1 MLNKVYYY
9 REAFKSA
16 LKCDNLQKN
25 LSYKI
30 HLFIRGHLLKEK
42 RKIIRQ
48 NLLEE
53 GRMREAGMSERK
65 REHIYTQQCGTMT

>member
-9 REAFKSA
+9 REAFKSD

-30 HLFIRGHLLKEK
+30 HLFIRGHPLKEK

-48 NLLEE
+48 NLLT
-53 GRMREAGMSERK
+53 GDTKVFAKMSK
-65 REHIYTQQCGTMT
+65 PLSPLF